1 MSTNKQ
7 IKEAKVK
14 ADILHAAFVLFTE
27 NGYTP
32 TTVDGIARL
41 AGLSNKSVFFR
52 TFSTKEAVLSELMP
66 KVLSQQL
73 TLATKLLGEH
83 ADDKVLWYA
92 FDTAVEYTVTEAS
105 ESLRDL
111 YLAVYSLPETSELI
125 YKMMAP
131 KLQMIFHDFI
141 PSYEEKDF
149 YELDVASAGI
159 VRGYIAKKCD
169 MYFTLA
175 TKIRKSI
182 EATLRLFLVPE
193 ERIQRTID
201 IVLSLDIKEYVN
213 SEISELRSSLRAVEE
228 K

>member
-7 IKEAKVK
+7 IKEAVVK
-14 ADILHAAFVLFTE
+14 ANILHAAFVLFTE
-27 NGYTP
+27 NGYTS
-32 TTVDGIARL
+32 TTVDSIFRL
-41 AGLSNKSVFFR
+41 AGLSNKGVFFR
-52 TFSTKEAVLSELMP
+52 AFPTKEAVLLELMP

-92 FDTAVEYTVTEAS
+92 FDTAIEYNVVEAS

-111 YLAVYSLPETSELI
+111 YLAVYSLPDTSEYV

-131 KLQMIFHDFI
+131 KLQMIFKDFL
-141 PSYEEKDF
+141 PHYEEKDF
-149 YELDVASAGI
+149 YELDVASASI

-175 TKIRKSI
+175 TKIRKSV
-182 EATLRLFLVPE
+182 EATLRLFRVPE
-193 ERIQRTID
+193 ERIQRTIE
-201 IVLSLDIKEYVN
+201 IVLSMNITTDITEAI
-213 SEISELRSSLRAVEE
+213 ESLRASLRA
-228 K
+228 KQ